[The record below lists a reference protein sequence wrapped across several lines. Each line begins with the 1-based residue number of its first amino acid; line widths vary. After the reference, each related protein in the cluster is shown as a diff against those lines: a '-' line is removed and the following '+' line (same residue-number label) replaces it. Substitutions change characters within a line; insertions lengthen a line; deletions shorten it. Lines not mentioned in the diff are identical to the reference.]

1 MLAASKLELFDGL
14 TEVQLLG
21 VRGHFLEPP
30 IWEMGHVGWFRE
42 YWLQRQLDGAAPLL
56 RGTDEIYDSFNVS
69 YTRLWDHRFPS
80 RAETLAYITAVL
92 ERSVARLESR
102 EPRNGYEAYLY
113 ALAAQHQRIHTA
125 QIYASIRPTQ
135 LKRSVEFLET
145 KASRC

>member
-1 MLAASKLELFDGL
+1 MITPRPPARRRPWSTRCWMLAASKLELFDGL

-30 IWEMGHVGWFRE
+30 SWEMGHVGWFRE
-42 YWLQRQLDGAAPLL
+42 YWLLRQLDGAAPLL

-69 YTRLWDHRFPS
+69 YTRRWDHRFPS

-102 EPRNGYEAYLY
+102 EPRNGDEAY
-113 ALAAQHQRIHTA
+113 RSEERRVGTA
-125 QIYASIRPTQ
+125 GSQTW
-135 LKRSVEFLET
+135 RS
-145 KASRC
+145 